1 MNITA
6 HHIRA
11 RLETMAAPE
20 LATFAASLIPGLQLP
35 MLGVRIPALRRLARE
50 LAKADWRTVLTT
62 ALPPDTFEQVMLRG
76 LIIGYA
82 RMDWEERWL
91 LVRQFL
97 PLITNWSLC
106 DTMCATL
113 TDTRRHREQ
122 AWPRLL
128 QDLESEEEFTQRFGT
143 VMLMSHFMTPEHITP
158 MLTAFAAMQ
167 PRGYYAE
174 MGVAWA
180 VSVCFVKHPD
190 LTLPW
195 LSEHRFGDQVHR
207 LACRKILE
215 SLRTPRHMRP
225 VIRALGAQ
233 RTAST
238 PHPPKI
244 TTPKP

>member
-6 HHIRA
+6 QDIRV
-11 RLETMAAPE
+11 RLQTMATPE
-20 LATFAASLIPGLQLP
+20 LAVFSASLIPGLQLP

-62 ALPPDTFEQVMLRG
+62 TLPPDTFEQVMLRG

-82 RMDWEERWL
+82 RMDWEERWQ
-91 LVRQFL
+91 LVRRFL

-106 DTMCATL
+106 DTVCATL
-113 TDTRRHREQ
+113 TDTRQHREQ
-122 AWPRLL
+122 IWSLLL
-128 QDLESEEEFTQRFGT
+128 QDLESKEEFTQRFGA
-143 VMLMSHFMTPEHITP
+143 VMLMDHFMTPAHITP

-180 VSVCFVKHPD
+180 ISECFVKHPD

-195 LSEHRFGDQVHR
+195 LNEHRFCDKVHH
-207 LACRKILE
+207 LACRKIME
-215 SLRTPRHMRP
+215 SLRTPPDMRP

-233 RTAST
+233 RQEST
-238 PHPPKI
+238 PRSPKI
-244 TTPKP
+244 TTPKS